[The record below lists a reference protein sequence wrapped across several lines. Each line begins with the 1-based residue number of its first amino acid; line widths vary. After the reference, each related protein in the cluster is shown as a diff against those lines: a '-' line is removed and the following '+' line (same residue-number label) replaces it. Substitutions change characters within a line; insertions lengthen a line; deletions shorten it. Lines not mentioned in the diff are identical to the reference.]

1 MGKKL
6 LLLLVFSLFFAEN
19 FAQIDTS
26 VQFLEGISVEG
37 KAERSAISTTV
48 PVQTL
53 TQADIQTMPAV
64 LLSDVLKLFS
74 GIVIKDY
81 GGVGGMKTVSMRG
94 FGSQHTAISYDG
106 LPVTDC
112 QTGQIDLSKF
122 SLENVEQ
129 ISVNSGTD
137 DIFLPARLFAAA
149 NLIQIRT
156 LRPKFDKRPFHI
168 DFRFLGGSFG
178 LWSPSVLLENRIVK
192 RRNNGF
198 SLSSSLNINYL
209 QSDGRYPFTIYYGGD
224 NDSTS
229 LEKRSNSDVKSMNI
243 EGNLFFTFDYT
254 TQMDVKLYYYQAER
268 GLPGA
273 VIFYNTHSRQRLYDQ
288 NAFGQ
293 VHFLKH
299 FLKNVDYQLNA
310 KFNYAYERYFDPDYL
325 NAAGFVDNRYFQREY
340 YLSNGVSYR
349 PHKIVNLTLVNDLIF
364 GNLTANLPNFILP
377 SRLQVLTV
385 LSAAVDTRFVQAK
398 AALLHTGV
406 ANWAK
411 KGAAADNV
419 SRFSPSAGISI
430 RPMLSQDFHIRA
442 FYKNIFRLPT
452 FNDLYYNDFG
462 NRDLRPENTH
472 QFDLGLTYARSFL
485 HKKMGIS
492 ITVDGYYNRVK
503 DKIVAIPSRNL
514 FTWMMLNFGAVKIAG
529 MDANL
534 VFDYEIIKQLKINIV
549 GSYSLQQAV
558 DVTDP
563 KSNTYRHQIPYTPLH
578 SGSASLTL
586 STPWVDVSY
595 TVVAAGKRY
604 ALQQNVPA
612 NELKP
617 YSDHSLALAKDFEV
631 KGKVVLGYKLE
642 LLNLANRHYEIVR
655 NYPMQGRSV
664 RGTLRIGIK

>member
-6 LLLLVFSLFFAEN
+6 LFLLVFSLFFAEN

-48 PVQTL
+48 PVQTI

-168 DFRFLGGSFG
+168 DLRFLGGSYG

-192 RRNNGF
+192 PRENGF

-254 TQMDVKLYYYQAER
+254 TQMDVKFYYYQAER

-273 VIFYNTHSRQRLYDQ
+273 IIFYNTHSRQRLYDQ

-406 ANWAK
+406 SNWAK

-462 NRDLRPENTH
+462 NRNLRPENTH

-604 ALQQNVPA
+604 ALQQNIPA

-617 YSDHSLALAKDFEV
+617 YSDHSLALAKDFDV

-655 NYPMQGRSV
+655 SYPMQGRSV
-664 RGTLRIGIK
+664 RGTIRIGIK

>member
-1 MGKKL
+1 MGKKVL
-6 LLLLVFSLFFAEN
+6 LVLVFSLFFAEN

-48 PVQTL
+48 PVQTI

-168 DFRFLGGSFG
+168 DLRFLGGSYG

-192 RRNNGF
+192 PRENGF

-254 TQMDVKLYYYQAER
+254 TQMDVKVYYYQAER

-273 VIFYNTHSRQRLYDQ
+273 IIFYNTHSRQRLYDQ

-310 KFNYAYERYFDPDYL
+310 KFNCAYERYFDPDYL

-462 NRDLRPENTH
+462 NRNLRPENTH

-485 HKKMGIS
+485 HKKLGIS

-617 YSDHSLALAKDFEV
+617 YSDHSLALAKDFDV

-655 NYPMQGRSV
+655 SYPMQGRSV

>member
-1 MGKKL
+1 MGKKV

-229 LEKRSNSDVKSMNI
+229 LEKRSNSDVRSMNI

-485 HKKMGIS
+485 HKKLGIS

-529 MDANL
+529 MDANIS
-534 VFDYEIIKQLKINIV
+534 FNYKIIKQLKIDIV

-563 KSNTYRHQIPYTPLH
+563 QSNTYRHQIPYTPLH

-604 ALQQNVPA
+604 ALQQNVPT

-617 YSDHSLALAKDFEV
+617 YSDHSLALAKDFDV

>member
-48 PVQTL
+48 PVQTI

-168 DFRFLGGSFG
+168 DLRFLGGSYG

-192 RRNNGF
+192 PRENGF

-254 TQMDVKLYYYQAER
+254 TQMDVKFYYYQAER

-273 VIFYNTHSRQRLYDQ
+273 IIFYNTHSRQRLYDQ

-462 NRDLRPENTH
+462 NRNLRPENTH

-485 HKKMGIS
+485 HKKLGIS

-563 KSNTYRHQIPYTPLH
+563 QSNTYRHQIPYTPLH

-604 ALQQNVPA
+604 ALQQNIPA

-617 YSDHSLALAKDFEV
+617 YSDHSLALAKDFDV

-655 NYPMQGRSV
+655 SYPMQGRSV
-664 RGTLRIGIK
+664 RGTIRIGIK

>member
-1 MGKKL
+1 MGKKV

-325 NAAGFVDNRYFQREY
+325 NAAGFADNRYFQREY

-534 VFDYEIIKQLKINIV
+534 VFDYEIIKQLKIDIV

-558 DVTDP
+558 DVSDP

-617 YSDHSLALAKDFEV
+617 YSDHSLALAKDFDV

-664 RGTLRIGIK
+664 RGTIRIGIK

>member
-1 MGKKL
+1 MGKKV

-168 DFRFLGGSFG
+168 DLRFLGGSYG

-192 RRNNGF
+192 PRENGF

-224 NDSTS
+224 KDSTS

-254 TQMDVKLYYYQAER
+254 TQMDVKFYYYQAER

-273 VIFYNTHSRQRLYDQ
+273 IIFYNTHSRQRLYDQ

-406 ANWAK
+406 SNWAK

-462 NRDLRPENTH
+462 NRNLRPENTH

-604 ALQQNVPA
+604 ALQQNIPA

-617 YSDHSLALAKDFEV
+617 YSDHSLALAKDFDV

-655 NYPMQGRSV
+655 SYPMQGRSV
-664 RGTLRIGIK
+664 RGTIRIGVK

>member
-48 PVQTL
+48 PVQTI

-168 DFRFLGGSFG
+168 DLRFLGGSYG

-192 RRNNGF
+192 PRENGF

-254 TQMDVKLYYYQAER
+254 TQMDVKFYYYQAER

-273 VIFYNTHSRQRLYDQ
+273 IIFYNTHSRQRLYDQ

-430 RPMLSQDFHIRA
+430 RPILSQDFHIRA

-462 NRDLRPENTH
+462 NRNLRPENTH

-604 ALQQNVPA
+604 ALQQNIPA

-617 YSDHSLALAKDFEV
+617 YSDHSLALAKDFDV

-655 NYPMQGRSV
+655 SYPMQGRSV
-664 RGTLRIGIK
+664 RGTIRIGIK

>member
-48 PVQTL
+48 PVQTI

-168 DFRFLGGSFG
+168 DLRFLGGSYG

-192 RRNNGF
+192 PRENGF

-254 TQMDVKLYYYQAER
+254 TQMDVKFYYYQAER

-273 VIFYNTHSRQRLYDQ
+273 IIFYNTHSRQRLYDQ

-430 RPMLSQDFHIRA
+430 RPILSQDFHIRA

-462 NRDLRPENTH
+462 NRNLRPENTH

-485 HKKMGIS
+485 HKKLGIS

-617 YSDHSLALAKDFEV
+617 YSDHSLALAKDFDV

-655 NYPMQGRSV
+655 SYPMQGRSV
-664 RGTLRIGIK
+664 RGTIRIGIK

>member
-229 LEKRSNSDVKSMNI
+229 LEKRSNSDVRSMNI

-325 NAAGFVDNRYFQREY
+325 NAAGFADNRYFQREY

-406 ANWAK
+406 VNWAK

>member
-1 MGKKL
+1 MGKKVL
-6 LLLLVFSLFFAEN
+6 FLLVFSLFFAEN

-229 LEKRSNSDVKSMNI
+229 LEKRSNSDVRSMNI

-430 RPMLSQDFHIRA
+430 RPILSQDFHIRA

-529 MDANL
+529 MDAN
-534 VFDYEIIKQLKINIV
+534 VSFNYKIIKQLKIDIV

-558 DVTDP
+558 DITDP

-617 YSDHSLALAKDFEV
+617 YSDHSLALAKDFDV

>member
-1 MGKKL
+1 MGKKV

-229 LEKRSNSDVKSMNI
+229 LEKRSNSDVRSMNI

-254 TQMDVKLYYYQAER
+254 TQMDVKFYYYQAER

-288 NAFGQ
+288 NTFGQ

-325 NAAGFVDNRYFQREY
+325 NAAGFADNRYFQREY

-529 MDANL
+529 MDAN
-534 VFDYEIIKQLKINIV
+534 VSFNYKIIKQLKIDIV

-617 YSDHSLALAKDFEV
+617 YSDHSLALAKDFDV

>member
-1 MGKKL
+1 MGKKV

-229 LEKRSNSDVKSMNI
+229 LEKRSNSDVRSMNI

-534 VFDYEIIKQLKINIV
+534 VFDYEIIKQLKIDIV

-578 SGSASLTL
+578 SGSVSLTL

-617 YSDHSLALAKDFEV
+617 YSDHSLALAKDFDV

>member
-1 MGKKL
+1 MGKKV
-6 LLLLVFSLFFAEN
+6 LLLLVFLLFFAEN

-254 TQMDVKLYYYQAER
+254 TQMDVKFYYYQAER

-485 HKKMGIS
+485 HKKLGIS

-514 FTWMMLNFGAVKIAG
+514 LTWMMLNFGAVKIAG

-534 VFDYEIIKQLKINIV
+534 VFDYEIIKQLKIDIV

-617 YSDHSLALAKDFEV
+617 YSDHSLALAKDFDV

>member
-1 MGKKL
+1 MGKKV
-6 LLLLVFSLFFAEN
+6 LLLLVFLLFFAEN

-254 TQMDVKLYYYQAER
+254 TQMDVKFYYYQAER

-485 HKKMGIS
+485 HKKLGIS

-534 VFDYEIIKQLKINIV
+534 VFDYEIIKQLKIDIV

-617 YSDHSLALAKDFEV
+617 YSDHSLALAKDFDV

>member
-1 MGKKL
+1 MGKKV

-229 LEKRSNSDVKSMNI
+229 LEKRSNSDVRSMNI

-273 VIFYNTHSRQRLYDQ
+273 IIFYNTHSRQRLYDQ

-299 FLKNVDYQLNA
+299 FLKNIDYQLNA

-325 NAAGFVDNRYFQREY
+325 NAAGFADNRYFQREY

-485 HKKMGIS
+485 HKKLGIS

-529 MDANL
+529 MDANIS
-534 VFDYEIIKQLKINIV
+534 FNYKIIKQLKIDIV

-563 KSNTYRHQIPYTPLH
+563 QSNTYRHQIPYTPLH

-604 ALQQNVPA
+604 ALQQNVPT

-617 YSDHSLALAKDFEV
+617 YSDHSLALAKDFDV

>member
-6 LLLLVFSLFFAEN
+6 LLLLVFTLICAEI

-37 KAERSAISTTV
+37 KAERNAISTTV
-48 PVQTL
+48 PVQTI

-81 GGVGGMKTVSMRG
+81 GGVGGMKTVAMRG

-122 SLENVEQ
+122 SLDNVEQ
-129 ISVNSGTD
+129 VSVNSGTD

-156 LRPKFDKRPFHI
+156 LRPKFDQRPFHI
-168 DFRFLGGSFG
+168 DFRFLGGSYG
-178 LWSPSVLLENRIVK
+178 LWSPSLLLENRIVK
-192 RRNNGF
+192 QRKNGF
-198 SLSSSLNINYL
+198 SLSSSLNIKYL

-229 LEKRSNSDVKSMNI
+229 LEKRSNSDVKSMDI

-254 TQMDVKLYYYQAER
+254 TQMDVKFYYYQAER

-273 VIFYNTHSRQRLYDQ
+273 VIFYNTNSHQRLYDQ

-310 KFNYAYERYFDPDYL
+310 KFNYAYERYVDPDYL
-325 NAAGFVDNRYFQREY
+325 NSAGFIDNRYFQREY

-385 LSAAVDTRFVQAK
+385 LSAAVDTKFVVAK

-419 SRFSPSAGISI
+419 SRFSPSAGISV

-462 NRDLRPENTH
+462 NRNLRPENTH

-514 FTWMMLNFGAVKIAG
+514 FTWTMLNFGAVEIDG

-534 VFDYEIIKQLKINIV
+534 VFNYKIIKQLEINIV

-558 DVTDP
+558 DITDP
-563 KSNTYRHQIPYTPLH
+563 EGITYGHQIPYTPLH
-578 SGSASLTL
+578 SGSASLTI

-595 TVVAAGKRY
+595 TMVAAGKRY
-604 ALQQNVPA
+604 ALQQNIPA

-617 YSDHSLALAKDFEV
+617 YSDHSLAVAKDYDV
-631 KGKVVLGYKLE
+631 KGKVLLGYKLE

-664 RGTLRIGIK
+664 RGTIRIGIK

>member
-6 LLLLVFSLFFAEN
+6 LFLLVFSLFFAEN

-48 PVQTL
+48 PVQTI

-168 DFRFLGGSFG
+168 DLRFLGGSYG

-192 RRNNGF
+192 PRKNGF

-254 TQMDVKLYYYQAER
+254 TQMDVKVYYYQAER

-273 VIFYNTHSRQRLYDQ
+273 IIFYNTHSRQRLYDQ

-299 FLKNVDYQLNA
+299 FLKNIDYQLNA

-462 NRDLRPENTH
+462 NRNLRPENTH

-485 HKKMGIS
+485 HKKLGIS

-604 ALQQNVPA
+604 ALQQNIPA

-617 YSDHSLALAKDFEV
+617 YSDHSLALAKDFDV

-655 NYPMQGRSV
+655 SYPMQGRSV
-664 RGTLRIGIK
+664 RGTIRIGVK

>member
-1 MGKKL
+1 MGKKV

-229 LEKRSNSDVKSMNI
+229 LEKRSNSDVRSMNI

-325 NAAGFVDNRYFQREY
+325 NAAGFADNRYFQREY

-406 ANWAK
+406 VNWAK

-430 RPMLSQDFHIRA
+430 RPILSQDFHIRA

-534 VFDYEIIKQLKINIV
+534 VFDYEIIKQLKIDIV

-617 YSDHSLALAKDFEV
+617 YSDHSLALAKDFDV

>member
-6 LLLLVFSLFFAEN
+6 LFLLVFSLFFAEN

-48 PVQTL
+48 PVQTI

-168 DFRFLGGSFG
+168 DLRFLGGSYG

-192 RRNNGF
+192 PRENGF

-254 TQMDVKLYYYQAER
+254 TQMDVKVYYYQAER

-273 VIFYNTHSRQRLYDQ
+273 IIFYNTHSRQRLYDQ

-462 NRDLRPENTH
+462 NRNLRPENTH

-617 YSDHSLALAKDFEV
+617 YSDHSLALAKDFDV

-655 NYPMQGRSV
+655 SYPMQGRSV
-664 RGTLRIGIK
+664 RGTIRIGIK

>member
-1 MGKKL
+1 MGKKV

-325 NAAGFVDNRYFQREY
+325 NAAGFADNRYFQREY

-534 VFDYEIIKQLKINIV
+534 VFDYEIIKQLKIDIV

-558 DVTDP
+558 DVSDP

-617 YSDHSLALAKDFEV
+617 YSDHSLALAKDFDV

>member
-229 LEKRSNSDVKSMNI
+229 LEKRSNSDVRSMNI

-273 VIFYNTHSRQRLYDQ
+273 IIFYNTHSRQRLYDQ

-430 RPMLSQDFHIRA
+430 RPILSQDFHIRA

-462 NRDLRPENTH
+462 NRNLRPENTH

-485 HKKMGIS
+485 HKKLGIS

-558 DVTDP
+558 DITDP

-617 YSDHSLALAKDFEV
+617 YSDHSLALAKDFDV

>member
-1 MGKKL
+1 MGKKV
-6 LLLLVFSLFFAEN
+6 LLLLVFLLFFAEN

-254 TQMDVKLYYYQAER
+254 TQMDVKFYYYQAER

-617 YSDHSLALAKDFEV
+617 YSDHSLALAKDFDV

>member
-1 MGKKL
+1 MGKKV

-229 LEKRSNSDVKSMNI
+229 LEKRSNSDVRSMNI

-430 RPMLSQDFHIRA
+430 RPILSQDFHIRA

-485 HKKMGIS
+485 HRKMGIS

-617 YSDHSLALAKDFEV
+617 YSDHSLALAKDFDV

-664 RGTLRIGIK
+664 RGAIRIGIK

>member
-48 PVQTL
+48 PVQTI

-168 DFRFLGGSFG
+168 DLRFLGGSYG

-192 RRNNGF
+192 PRENGF

-254 TQMDVKLYYYQAER
+254 TQMDVKFYYYQAER

-273 VIFYNTHSRQRLYDQ
+273 IIFYNTHSRQRLYDQ

-462 NRDLRPENTH
+462 NRNLRPENTH

-604 ALQQNVPA
+604 ALQQNIPA

-617 YSDHSLALAKDFEV
+617 YSDHSLALAKDFDV

-655 NYPMQGRSV
+655 SYPMQGRSV
-664 RGTLRIGIK
+664 RGTIRIGIK

>member
-48 PVQTL
+48 PVQTI

-168 DFRFLGGSFG
+168 DFRFLGGSYG
-178 LWSPSVLLENRIVK
+178 LWSPSVLLENRIAK
-192 RRNNGF
+192 PRENGF

-254 TQMDVKLYYYQAER
+254 TQMDVKVYYYQAER

-273 VIFYNTHSRQRLYDQ
+273 IIFYNTHSRQRLYDQ

-299 FLKNVDYQLNA
+299 FLKNIDYQLNA

-462 NRDLRPENTH
+462 NRNLRPENTH

-485 HKKMGIS
+485 HKKLGIS

-604 ALQQNVPA
+604 ALQQNIPA

-617 YSDHSLALAKDFEV
+617 YSDHSLALAKDFDV

-655 NYPMQGRSV
+655 SYPMQGRSV
-664 RGTLRIGIK
+664 RGTIRIGVK

>member
-1 MGKKL
+1 MGKKV

-229 LEKRSNSDVKSMNI
+229 LEKRSNSDVRSMNI

-340 YLSNGVSYR
+340 YLTNGVSYR

-430 RPMLSQDFHIRA
+430 RPILSQDFHIRA

-514 FTWMMLNFGAVKIAG
+514 FTWMMLNFGTVKIAG

-534 VFDYEIIKQLKINIV
+534 VFDYEIIKQLKIDIV

-617 YSDHSLALAKDFEV
+617 YSDHSLALAKDFDV

>member
-1 MGKKL
+1 MGKKV

-229 LEKRSNSDVKSMNI
+229 LEKRSNSDVRSMNI

-254 TQMDVKLYYYQAER
+254 TQMDVKFYYYQAER

-288 NAFGQ
+288 NTFGQ

-462 NRDLRPENTH
+462 NRNLRPENTH

-485 HKKMGIS
+485 HKKLGIS

-558 DVTDP
+558 DITDP

-617 YSDHSLALAKDFEV
+617 YSDHSLALAKDFDV

>member
-6 LLLLVFSLFFAEN
+6 LFLLVFSLFFAEN

-48 PVQTL
+48 PVQTI

-229 LEKRSNSDVKSMNI
+229 LEKRSNSDVRSMNI

-254 TQMDVKLYYYQAER
+254 TQMDVKFYYYQAER

-485 HKKMGIS
+485 HKKIGIS

-617 YSDHSLALAKDFEV
+617 YSDHSLALAKDFDV

-655 NYPMQGRSV
+655 SYPMQGRSV

>member
-1 MGKKL
+1 MGKKV

-48 PVQTL
+48 PVQTI

-168 DFRFLGGSFG
+168 DLRFLGGSYG

-192 RRNNGF
+192 PRENGF

-254 TQMDVKLYYYQAER
+254 TQMDVKVYYYQAER

-273 VIFYNTHSRQRLYDQ
+273 IIFYNTHSRQRLYDQ

-310 KFNYAYERYFDPDYL
+310 KFNCAYERYFDPDYL

-462 NRDLRPENTH
+462 NRNLRPENTH

-485 HKKMGIS
+485 HKKLGIS

-617 YSDHSLALAKDFEV
+617 YSDHSLALAKDFDV

-655 NYPMQGRSV
+655 SYPMQGRSV

>member
-1 MGKKL
+1 MGTKV

-48 PVQTL
+48 PVQTI

-168 DFRFLGGSFG
+168 DLRFLGGSYG

-192 RRNNGF
+192 PRENGF

-254 TQMDVKLYYYQAER
+254 TQMDVKVYYYQAER

-273 VIFYNTHSRQRLYDQ
+273 IIFYNTHSRQRLYDQ
-288 NAFGQ
+288 NASG
-293 VHFLKH
+293 
-299 FLKNVDYQLNA
+299 
-310 KFNYAYERYFDPDYL
+310 R
-325 NAAGFVDNRYFQREY
+325 
-340 YLSNGVSYR
+340 
-349 PHKIVNLTLVNDLIF
+349 
-364 GNLTANLPNFILP
+364 FI
-377 SRLQVLTV
+377 S
-385 LSAAVDTRFVQAK
+385 
-398 AALLHTGV
+398 
-406 ANWAK
+406 
-411 KGAAADNV
+411 
-419 SRFSPSAGISI
+419 
-430 RPMLSQDFHIRA
+430 
-442 FYKNIFRLPT
+442 
-452 FNDLYYNDFG
+452 
-462 NRDLRPENTH
+462 
-472 QFDLGLTYARSFL
+472 
-485 HKKMGIS
+485 
-492 ITVDGYYNRVK
+492 
-503 DKIVAIPSRNL
+503 
-514 FTWMMLNFGAVKIAG
+514 
-529 MDANL
+529 
-534 VFDYEIIKQLKINIV
+534 
-549 GSYSLQQAV
+549 
-558 DVTDP
+558 
-563 KSNTYRHQIPYTPLH
+563 
-578 SGSASLTL
+578 
-586 STPWVDVSY
+586 
-595 TVVAAGKRY
+595 
-604 ALQQNVPA
+604 
-612 NELKP
+612 
-617 YSDHSLALAKDFEV
+617 
-631 KGKVVLGYKLE
+631 
-642 LLNLANRHYEIVR
+642 
-655 NYPMQGRSV
+655 
-664 RGTLRIGIK
+664 

>member
-229 LEKRSNSDVKSMNI
+229 LEKRSNSDVRSMNI

-273 VIFYNTHSRQRLYDQ
+273 IIFYNTHSRQRLYDQ

-485 HKKMGIS
+485 HRKMGIS

-529 MDANL
+529 MDAN
-534 VFDYEIIKQLKINIV
+534 VSFNYKIIKQLKIDIV

-617 YSDHSLALAKDFEV
+617 YSDHSLALAKDFDV

>member
-19 FAQIDTS
+19 FAQIDTC

-229 LEKRSNSDVKSMNI
+229 LEKRSNSDVRSMNI

-325 NAAGFVDNRYFQREY
+325 NAAGFADNRYFQREY

-364 GNLTANLPNFILP
+364 GNLTANLPKFILP

-406 ANWAK
+406 ANWVK

-430 RPMLSQDFHIRA
+430 RPILSQDFHIRA

-462 NRDLRPENTH
+462 NRNLRPENTH

-529 MDANL
+529 MDAN
-534 VFDYEIIKQLKINIV
+534 VSFNYKIIKQLKIDIV

-558 DVTDP
+558 DITDP

-595 TVVAAGKRY
+595 TMVAAGKRY

-617 YSDHSLALAKDFEV
+617 YSDHSLALAKDFDV

-664 RGTLRIGIK
+664 RGTIRIGIK

>member
-1 MGKKL
+1 MGKKV

-229 LEKRSNSDVKSMNI
+229 LEKRSNSDVRSMNI

-430 RPMLSQDFHIRA
+430 RPILSQDFHIRA

-529 MDANL
+529 MDANIS
-534 VFDYEIIKQLKINIV
+534 FNYKIIKQLKIDIV

-563 KSNTYRHQIPYTPLH
+563 QSNTYRHQIPYTPLH

-617 YSDHSLALAKDFEV
+617 YSDHSLALAKDFDV

>member
-6 LLLLVFSLFFAEN
+6 LFLLVFSLFFAEN

-48 PVQTL
+48 PVQTI

-229 LEKRSNSDVKSMNI
+229 LEKRSNSDVRSMNI

-254 TQMDVKLYYYQAER
+254 TQMDVKFYYYQAER

-485 HKKMGIS
+485 HKKIGIS

-617 YSDHSLALAKDFEV
+617 YSDHSLALAKDFDV

>member
-430 RPMLSQDFHIRA
+430 RPILSQDFHIRA

-617 YSDHSLALAKDFEV
+617 YSDHSLALAKDFDV

>member
-6 LLLLVFSLFFAEN
+6 LLLLVFLLFFAEN

-178 LWSPSVLLENRIVK
+178 LWSPIVLLENRIVK

-254 TQMDVKLYYYQAER
+254 TQMDVKFYYYQAER

-529 MDANL
+529 VDAN
-534 VFDYEIIKQLKINIV
+534 VSFNYKIIKQLKIDIV

-558 DVTDP
+558 DITDP

-617 YSDHSLALAKDFEV
+617 YSDHSLALAKDFDV

>member
-6 LLLLVFSLFFAEN
+6 LFLLVFSLFFAEN

-48 PVQTL
+48 PVQTI

-168 DFRFLGGSFG
+168 DLRFLGGSYG

-192 RRNNGF
+192 PRENGF

-254 TQMDVKLYYYQAER
+254 TQMDVKVYYYQAER

-273 VIFYNTHSRQRLYDQ
+273 IIFYNTHSRQRLYDQ

-299 FLKNVDYQLNA
+299 FLKNIDYQLNA

-462 NRDLRPENTH
+462 NRNLRPENTH

-485 HKKMGIS
+485 HKKLGIS

-604 ALQQNVPA
+604 ALQQNIPA

-617 YSDHSLALAKDFEV
+617 YSDHSLALAKDFDV

-655 NYPMQGRSV
+655 SYPMQGRSV
-664 RGTLRIGIK
+664 RGTIRIGVK

>member
-48 PVQTL
+48 PVQTI

-168 DFRFLGGSFG
+168 DLRFLGGSYG

-192 RRNNGF
+192 PRENGF

-254 TQMDVKLYYYQAER
+254 TQMDVKFYYYQAER

-273 VIFYNTHSRQRLYDQ
+273 IIFYNTHSRQRLYDQ

-462 NRDLRPENTH
+462 NRNLRPENTH

-485 HKKMGIS
+485 HKKLGIS

-604 ALQQNVPA
+604 ALQQNIPA

-617 YSDHSLALAKDFEV
+617 YSDLSLALAKDFDV

-655 NYPMQGRSV
+655 SYPMQGRSV
-664 RGTLRIGIK
+664 RGTIRIGIK

>member
-1 MGKKL
+1 MGKKV

-364 GNLTANLPNFILP
+364 GNLTANLPKFILP

-485 HKKMGIS
+485 HKKLGIS
-492 ITVDGYYNRVK
+492 ITIDGYYNRVK

-558 DVTDP
+558 DITDP

-617 YSDHSLALAKDFEV
+617 YSDHSLALAKDFDV

>member
-1 MGKKL
+1 MGKKV

-229 LEKRSNSDVKSMNI
+229 LEKRSNSDVRSMNI

-430 RPMLSQDFHIRA
+430 RPILSQDFHIRA

-485 HKKMGIS
+485 HKKLGIS

-534 VFDYEIIKQLKINIV
+534 VFDYEIIKQLKIDIV

-578 SGSASLTL
+578 SGSVSLTL

-617 YSDHSLALAKDFEV
+617 YSDHSLALAKDFDV